1 MIKILLNNDYT
12 EYFLGILRIQGIST
26 MSSKYLKI
34 LVYKERTEKILGNF
48 SIQRKSTMNF

>member
-48 SIQRKSTMNF
+48 SIQRKSTVNF